1 MKSKE
6 IQAELIDK
14 METWQ
19 KIEEAS
25 VVSTGNVIEK
35 TTNPV
40 IKQVME
46 IIQADSK
53 QHHRVQQLIAK
64 ITDEGIVFSIE
75 DLVEVWD
82 GIEKHIA
89 IEKQMVE
96 YVEEA
101 LQSVKGRH
109 MLIQEYLL
117 RYLAADEK
125 KHDFLLEALEQ
136 IKKGVYP
143 YA

>member
-53 QHHRVQQLIAK
+53 QHHRVQQLIAQ

-82 GIEKHIA
+82 GIETHIA

-101 LQSVKGRH
+101 LESVKGRK

>member
-1 MKSKE
+1 MKSKD
-6 IQAELIDK
+6 IQAELIDR

-19 KIEEAS
+19 KIEDAS
-25 VVSTGNVIEK
+25 VVSTGKVIEN
-35 TTNPV
+35 TSNPV
-40 IKQVME
+40 IKQIME

-53 QHHRVQQLIAK
+53 QHHRVQELIAK
-64 ITDEGIVFSIE
+64 ITSEGIVFSID
-75 DLVEVWD
+75 DLVDVWD

-96 YVEEA
+96 YVDEA
-101 LQSVKGRH
+101 LVAVKGRH

-117 RYLAADEK
+117 RYLAADER